1 MLSLCPTLAADY
13 ELSLTAGG
21 GAYYFAKQNVKEQRV
36 AKLKAQREKQAAN
49 WAFEHGEPV
58 SSSNDANN
66 GGPARTDNTGSPSQ
80 EASSDPAATRH
91 APATESEQVTEKS
104 KYESAIPMRTRKGD
118 RFS

>member
-1 MLSLCPTLAADY
+1 MLF
-13 ELSLTAGG
+13 TAGG

-36 AKLKAQREKQAAN
+36 AKLKAHREKQAAN
-49 WAFEHGEPV
+49 RALELGEPE
-58 SSSNDANN
+58 SSGNGVNN

-104 KYESAIPMRTRKGD
+104 KYESAIPLRTRKGN
-118 RFS
+118 RLS

>member
-1 MLSLCPTLAADY
+1 MPFA
-13 ELSLTAGG
+13 AGG

-49 WAFEHGEPV
+49 RALEYGEPV
-58 SSSNDANN
+58 SSGSGLNN

-91 APATESEQVTEKS
+91 APATESDQVTEKS
-104 KYESAIPMRTRKGD
+104 KYESAVPLRTRKGD

>member
-1 MLSLCPTLAADY
+1 MSY
-13 ELSLTAGG
+13 VAGG

-36 AKLKAQREKQAAN
+36 AKLKAHREKQAAN
-49 WAFEHGEPV
+49 KAMEYGEPV
-58 SSSNDANN
+58 SSGNGVNN

-91 APATESEQVTEKS
+91 APATESQQVAEKS
-104 KYESAIPMRTRKGD
+104 KYESAIPLRTRKGD

>member
-1 MLSLCPTLAADY
+1 MPFS
-13 ELSLTAGG
+13 AGG

-49 WAFEHGEPV
+49 RALEYGEPV
-58 SSSNDANN
+58 SPGSGVNN

-91 APATESEQVTEKS
+91 APATESDQVTEKS
-104 KYESAIPMRTRKGD
+104 KYESAVPLRTRKGD

>member
-1 MLSLCPTLAADY
+1 MSF
-13 ELSLTAGG
+13 TAGG

-36 AKLKAQREKQAAN
+36 AKLKAHREKQAAN
-49 WAFEHGEPV
+49 RALEYGEPV
-58 SSSNDANN
+58 SSGN

-91 APATESEQVTEKS
+91 APATESDQVTEKS
-104 KYESAIPMRTRKGD
+104 KYESSVPLRTRKGD

>member
-1 MLSLCPTLAADY
+1 MNNVRSFRLGWGSLFL
-13 ELSLTAGG
+13 AGG

-49 WAFEHGEPV
+49 WAIEHGEPV
-58 SSSNDANN
+58 SSGNGVN
-66 GGPARTDNTGSPSQ
+66 GGPARTDNTGLPSQ

-91 APATESEQVTEKS
+91 APATESEQVAEKS